1 MLDRYGKKLL
11 FKFSTMSTYD
21 VMRSNEKISKT
32 GIIERIAGLTS
43 GGTSMAVA
51 SANQMTPLR
60 KAKQK
65 DH

>member
-1 MLDRYGKKLL
+1 
-11 FKFSTMSTYD
+11 MSTYD